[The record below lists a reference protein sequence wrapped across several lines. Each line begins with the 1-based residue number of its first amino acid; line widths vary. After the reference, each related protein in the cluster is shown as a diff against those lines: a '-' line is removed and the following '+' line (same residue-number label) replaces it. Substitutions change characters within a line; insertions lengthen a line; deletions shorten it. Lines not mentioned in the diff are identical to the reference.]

1 MENYEIETLKVVEDN
16 EKRLMVANYQ
26 ENFDII
32 KGQLD
37 GFVNEHLIITNDRE
51 FEQVKEFRTKL
62 KKDLEKS
69 KMTRDMAHYQVAMLD
84 EQLLSIEKEIK
95 KADATLKTIVE
106 EYKSKEKSFSI
117 EIKTTDKNKLDMV
130 KSYAEQLGLIVK
142 EK

>member
-26 ENFDII
+26 ENFNII

-37 GFVNEHLIITNDRE
+37 GFVNEHLIIINDIE
-51 FEQVKEFRTKL
+51 YKQVAEFRTKL

-106 EYKSKEKSFSI
+106 DYKGREKSFTV

-130 KSYAEQLGLIVK
+130 KAYAKQLGLIVK

>member
-26 ENFDII
+26 ENFNII

-37 GFVNEHLIITNDRE
+37 GFVNEHLIIINDIE
-51 FEQVKEFRTKL
+51 YKQVAEFRTKL

-106 EYKSKEKSFSI
+106 DYKGREKSFTV

-130 KSYAEQLGLIVK
+130 KAYAEQLGLIVK

>member
-37 GFVNEHLIITNDRE
+37 GFVNEHLIITNDIE
-51 FEQVKEFRTKL
+51 FNQVKEFRTKL

-69 KMTRDMAHYQVAMLD
+69 KNDKRYGT
-84 EQLLSIEKEIK
+84 LSSCY
-95 KADATLKTIVE
+95 VR
-106 EYKSKEKSFSI
+106 
-117 EIKTTDKNKLDMV
+117 
-130 KSYAEQLGLIVK
+130 
-142 EK
+142 